1 MNNRMA
7 EVAKLLG
14 LELREEFRIK
24 RYQAFFRFTEDG
36 LQKLLSGSSA
46 TWTLAER
53 PILRDL
59 LKGKETVVK
68 FPWKPAKMETYY
80 VPCVSEVC
88 RCDRFTWFDDSNDH
102 FRLRHGLV
110 FKTRDEAVAMTKHML
125 NLAKKILAVT
135 QGITALEYCRN
146 GLMERR

>member
-1 MNNRMA
+1 MNNYMR

-14 LELREEFRIK
+14 LELREEFRIEK
-24 RYQAFFRFTEDG
+24 CQGLFRFTEDG
-36 LQKLLSGSSA
+36 LQRVLDSST
-46 TWTLAER
+46 TWTFAEHS
-53 PILRDL
+53 ILREIL
-59 LKGKETVVK
+59 NGKETIVR

-110 FKTRDEAVAMTKHML
+110 FRTAAEAKVLTKKMLQLAEKTLAQEAK
-125 NLAKKILAVT
+125 
-135 QGITALEYCRN
+135 EN
-146 GLMERR
+146 G